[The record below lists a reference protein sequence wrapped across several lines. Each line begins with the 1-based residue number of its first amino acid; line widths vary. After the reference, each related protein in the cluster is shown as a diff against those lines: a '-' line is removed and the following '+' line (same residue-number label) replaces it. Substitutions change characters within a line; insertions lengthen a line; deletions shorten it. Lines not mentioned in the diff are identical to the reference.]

1 MLNMTKTLISVGEL
15 IDQSWELYRSR
26 FIEFLTITG
35 WLLLTA
41 IFFALALTFYPTAS
55 SLQSGEPLTGW
66 ETFGVT
72 LFFITTYVIT
82 PIISFWIYTSVT
94 RMIGAY
100 MNGKQMTPANAMREG
115 RAVFLKALLT
125 SVMVV
130 LMVLFAI
137 VIGFG
142 PPVLVATIGAL
153 ANFSSLILI
162 ANVLLIVGIFAAL
175 FLSIQWT
182 VYYLLAPLLTILDGL
197 PGKSALEYS
206 RRLIEGRFWAVLG
219 RVVVPKLVFIIFGV
233 FAMSLF
239 AFVANFAI
247 DASSGISMDVQ
258 VRFVSMVETIIP
270 IIITVLINPLIL
282 ISDVL
287 LLRSLRD

>member
-1 MLNMTKTLISVGEL
+1 MSKTLISVGEL

-26 FIEFLTITG
+26 FIEFLTISG
-35 WLLLTA
+35 WLILTA
-41 IFFALALTFYPTAS
+41 IFFALALAFYPAAS
-55 SLQSGEPLTGW
+55 VLQSGEPLTGW
-66 ETFGVT
+66 ETFGVI
-72 LFFITTYVIT
+72 LFSITTYVIT
-82 PIISFWIYTSVT
+82 PLISFWIYTSVT

-100 MNGKQMTPANAMREG
+100 MNGKKITPAAAMREG

-142 PPVLVATIGAL
+142 PPVLVATIGSL
-153 ANFSSLILI
+153 ANLSSLILV
-162 ANVLLIVGIFAAL
+162 ANVLLVIGIFAAL
-175 FLSIQWT
+175 ILSIQWT

-197 PGKSALEYS
+197 PAKSALEYS
-206 RRLIEGRFWAVLG
+206 RRLIKGRFWPVLA

-247 DASSGISMDVQ
+247 DASSGISTDVQ

-270 IIITVLINPLIL
+270 IIITVLINPLII